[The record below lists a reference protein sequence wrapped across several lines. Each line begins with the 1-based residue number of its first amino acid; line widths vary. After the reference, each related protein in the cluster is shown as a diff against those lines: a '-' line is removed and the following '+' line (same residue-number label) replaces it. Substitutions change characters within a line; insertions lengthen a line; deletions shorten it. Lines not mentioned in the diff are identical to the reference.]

1 MGNMYVGTFTNRVFS
16 DVVWPLIHIS
26 NETRAVCKKFL
37 PGEDFLLYCHRAH
50 RKLGFWLVLWWRLLC
65 VTLIGHFYPSVS
77 PGYNV
82 NPFSH
87 YSKSQRRLP
96 WHFPAFCSP
105 YIPAWYSVFLQ
116 TSEWPAGPWVF
127 SFFFLFV
134 RVCSSLY
141 INQIA
146 WDGKSKA
153 HSIW

>member
-1 MGNMYVGTFTNRVFS
+1 MWVLLQTEFFS

-26 NETRAVCKKFL
+26 NETRAVCKRIL
-37 PGEDFLLYCHRAH
+37 PGEDFLLYCHRAN

-87 YSKSQRRLP
+87 YSKSQRPTL
-96 WHFPAFCSP
+96 AF
-105 YIPAWYSVFLQ
+105 YSILFSVHSSMIFCFSTDFWVASMSLSFVF
-116 TSEWPAGPWVF
+116 F
-127 SFFFLFV
+127 SF
-134 RVCSSLY
+134 CASLH

-153 HSIW
+153 HSIG